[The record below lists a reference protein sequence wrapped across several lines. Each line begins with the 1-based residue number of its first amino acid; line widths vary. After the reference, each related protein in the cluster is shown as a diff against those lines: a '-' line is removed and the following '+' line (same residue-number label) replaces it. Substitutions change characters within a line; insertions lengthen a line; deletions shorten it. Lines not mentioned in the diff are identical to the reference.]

1 MPGLKES
8 QKLTIPRGTQT
19 GKVFKLDGV
28 GIPSLRGFGRG
39 DEYVKVVVY
48 TPTDLSEEEEQL
60 LRQFAELRGENVAA
74 KKKGL
79 FNSLFHS
86 KMGRTAINF
95 RSSCNFGSSS
105 PARQELSCSIFIFRQ
120 PLKESFE
127 LRRAIKMTI
136 DQADGV
142 ALAGRRIKS
151 LFKQSVSTAQS

>member
-1 MPGLKES
+1 MQGEGEGGLRGGPPGDLYVFIDVEPDAVFQRDGDDIYCEVEISFTQAALGAAIQVPGLKES

-79 FNSLFHS
+79 LNSLFH
-86 KMGRTAINF
+86 
-95 RSSCNFGSSS
+95 
-105 PARQELSCSIFIFRQ
+105 
-120 PLKESFE
+120 
-127 LRRAIKMTI
+127 
-136 DQADGV
+136 
-142 ALAGRRIKS
+142 
-151 LFKQSVSTAQS
+151 